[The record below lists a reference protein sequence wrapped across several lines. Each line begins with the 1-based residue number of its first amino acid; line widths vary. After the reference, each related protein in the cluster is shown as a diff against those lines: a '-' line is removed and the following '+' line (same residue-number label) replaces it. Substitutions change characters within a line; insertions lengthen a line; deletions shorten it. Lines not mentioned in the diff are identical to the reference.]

1 MVNHRVDNR
10 VDPCWNQCC
19 KTSNHWR
26 SVNEKSFTIMLSDL
40 KSATIIR
47 ACIRLATI
55 TNISC
60 ITYLIWNFS
69 PLLGI
74 LIMWEM
80 VLKMVNHRV
89 DNRVDPC
96 WNQCCKTSIYW
107 RSVNKKSF
115 TMLSDLKSATIIR
128 ACIRSATIKNISC
141 ITYLIWNFSSLLGIL
156 IMWEMV

>member
-1 MVNHRVDNR
+1 
-10 VDPCWNQCC
+10 
-19 KTSNHWR
+19 
-26 SVNEKSFTIMLSDL
+26 MLSDL
-40 KSATIIR
+40 KLATIIR
-47 ACIRLATI
+47 ACIRSATI

-89 DNRVDPC
+89 DPC
-96 WNQCCKTSIYW
+96 WNQCYKTSIHW
-107 RSVNKKSF
+107 RSVNEKSF
-115 TMLSDLKSATIIR
+115 TITLSDLKSATIIR
-128 ACIRSATIKNISC
+128 ACIRSATITNISC
-141 ITYLIWNFSSLLGIL
+141 ITYLIRNFSPLLGIL